1 MESKLYQDFTFA
13 EYKEGFKKKNIWIG
27 DDGCRALENYY
38 IRNEKEA
45 AGTPDEL
52 TALWEDAG
60 TYDDAAEAYGFD
72 IYNHS
77 RDEIVDFV
85 ENKLG
90 AENGVKVAYY
100 RGGDTVLISK

>member
-45 AGTPDEL
+45 ADEQC
-52 TALWEDAG
+52 
-60 TYDDAAEAYGFD
+60 AECFASEQILSSARRADLLLSYPVQPQWLANQIGR
-72 IYNHS
+72 H
-77 RDEIVDFV
+77 R
-85 ENKLG
+85 
-90 AENGVKVAYY
+90 
-100 RGGDTVLISK
+100 